1 MRWKSRA
8 SKGRRPLEPA
18 LTRVLVLAAARVKL
32 ILVLAAGALMPLAY
46 APFSIFALA
55 PICLAVLLLTWSGV
69 TPRQAFTLGYA
80 YGFASFLVGMYWLYI
95 SIHIFGNAH
104 PLLAILL
111 MLALVAILALFPA
124 ATGWIAVRWFASN
137 GPKAWFA
144 AVPALWVLTEWLRG
158 WIFSGMGWL
167 AVGYSQADSWLMGYA
182 SVGGI
187 YLMSWCVLLTAGAL
201 AAIVKGA
208 RKLRLIA
215 VAVLIVIWLP
225 ESLLYNY
232 RWTRPDSEV
241 VTVALAQGAIS
252 QDQKWL
258 PSQFVPTLEL
268 YEGLTT
274 EALGKTLII
283 WPEAAIPD
291 IYGRVVGYLDG
302 INVLASDHGS
312 TVLTGILRADPET
325 GAIQNSLVALGP
337 SNEFYVKRHLVPYG
351 EYFPVP
357 NFVRSWL
364 RVLDLPHTDISPGAP
379 DQPPLT
385 VAGQRLAVT
394 ICYEDLFG
402 AEQLH
407 YMPEAT
413 MLVNVSNDAWFGDSI
428 APHQHLDIARI
439 RAAEVGRYL
448 LRATNTGISAII
460 DPSGRVVAQSPQFEP
475 HLLEGAVQGFTGST
489 PYARWG
495 NFAVVLIALIVLAA
509 QRPTTKFT
517 MRLGT

>member
-1 MRWKSRA
+1 MLNR
-8 SKGRRPLEPA
+8 
-18 LTRVLVLAAARVKL
+18 ARVKL

-46 APFSIFALA
+46 APFSLFALA
-55 PICLAVLLLTWSGV
+55 PVCLAVLLLTWAEA
-69 TPRQAFTLGYA
+69 TPRQAFTLGYV

-95 SIHIFGNAH
+95 SIHGFGNAH

-111 MLALVAILALFPA
+111 MLALIAILALFPA
-124 ATGWIAVRWFASN
+124 ATGWIAVRWFSSH
-137 GPKAWFA
+137 GPKAWLA

-182 SVGGI
+182 SIGGI
-187 YLMSWCVLLTAGAL
+187 YLMSWCVLLTAGAI
-201 AAIVKGA
+201 ATIVIGA
-208 RKLRLIA
+208 RKARLIA
-215 VAVLIVIWLP
+215 VAILVAVWLP
-225 ESLLYNY
+225 ASFLSSH
-232 RWTRPDSEV
+232 RWTRPDSDII
-241 VTVALAQGAIS
+241 TVALAQGAVS
-252 QDQKWL
+252 QDLKWQ
-258 PSQFVPTLEL
+258 PSQFVPTLQL

-274 EALGKTLII
+274 AALGRRLII
-283 WPEAAIPD
+283 WPEAAIPAVYD
-291 IYGRVVGYLDG
+291 RVVDYFDR
-302 INVLASDHGS
+302 INALASEHGS
-312 TVLTGILRADPET
+312 TVLSGVLRANPET
-325 GAIQNSLVALGP
+325 GAIQNSLVALGE
-337 SNEFYVKRHLVPYG
+337 SHEFYVKRHLVPYG

-357 NFVRSWL
+357 NFVRNWM
-364 RVLDLPHTDISPGAP
+364 RVLDLPHTDISPGPP

-407 YMPEAT
+407 YMPAAT

-439 RAAEVGRYL
+439 RAAEVGRYM

-495 NFAVVLIALIVLAA
+495 NVAVVLIALLVLAV

>member
-1 MRWKSRA
+1 M
-8 SKGRRPLEPA
+8 GLQTLEPA
-18 LTRVLVLAAARVKL
+18 LKRALVLHAARVKL

-46 APFSIFALA
+46 APFSIYALA
-55 PICLAVLLLTWSGV
+55 PVCLAVLLLTWAGAR
-69 TPRQAFTLGYA
+69 PRQAFALGYV

-104 PLLAILL
+104 PLLAIVL
-111 MLALVAILALFPA
+111 MLALVSILALFPA
-124 ATGWIAVRWFASN
+124 ATGWIAARWFSSS
-137 GPKAWFA
+137 GPKAWLA

-182 SVGGI
+182 GVGGI
-187 YLMSWCVLLTAGAL
+187 YLMSWCVLLTAGAI
-201 AAIVKGA
+201 ATIVTGA
-208 RKLRLIA
+208 RAARLIA
-215 VAVLIVIWLP
+215 VAVLVAIWLP
-225 ESLLYNY
+225 ASFLSNH
-232 RWTRPDSEV
+232 RWTRPDSEI
-241 VTVALAQGAIS
+241 VTVALAQGAVS
-252 QDQKWL
+252 QDRKWL

-268 YEGLTT
+268 YEALTT
-274 EALGKTLII
+274 EALGRTLII
-283 WPEAAIPD
+283 WPEAAIPALYD
-291 IYGRVVGYLDG
+291 RVVDYLDR
-302 INVLASDHGS
+302 ISALASEHGS
-312 TVLTGILRADPET
+312 IVLTGILRASPET
-325 GAIQNSLVALGP
+325 GAIQNSLVALGE
-337 SNEFYVKRHLVPYG
+337 SHEFYVKRHLVPYG

-357 NFVRSWL
+357 NFVRNWM
-364 RVLDLPHTDISPGAP
+364 RVLDLPHTDISPGPP
-379 DQPPLT
+379 DPSPLS

-413 MLVNVSNDAWFGDSI
+413 LLVNVSNDAWFGDSI
-428 APHQHLDIARI
+428 AQHQHLDIARI
-439 RAAEVGRYL
+439 RAAEVGRYM

-460 DPSGRVVAQSPQFEP
+460 DPSGRIVARSPQFEP
-475 HLLEGAVQGFTGST
+475 QLLEGAVQGFAGST

-495 NFAVVLIALIVLAA
+495 NFAIVLIALIVLAA

>member
-1 MRWKSRA
+1 
-8 SKGRRPLEPA
+8 
-18 LTRVLVLAAARVKL
+18 
-32 ILVLAAGALMPLAY
+32 
-46 APFSIFALA
+46 
-55 PICLAVLLLTWSGV
+55 
-69 TPRQAFTLGYA
+69 
-80 YGFASFLVGMYWLYI
+80 
-95 SIHIFGNAH
+95 
-104 PLLAILL
+104 
-111 MLALVAILALFPA
+111 
-124 ATGWIAVRWFASN
+124 
-137 GPKAWFA
+137 
-144 AVPALWVLTEWLRG
+144 
-158 WIFSGMGWL
+158 
-167 AVGYSQADSWLMGYA
+167 
-182 SVGGI
+182 
-187 YLMSWCVLLTAGAL
+187 
-201 AAIVKGA
+201 
-208 RKLRLIA
+208 
-215 VAVLIVIWLP
+215 
-225 ESLLYNY
+225 
-232 RWTRPDSEV
+232 
-241 VTVALAQGAIS
+241 
-252 QDQKWL
+252 
-258 PSQFVPTLEL
+258 
-268 YEGLTT
+268 
-274 EALGKTLII
+274 
-283 WPEAAIPD
+283 
-291 IYGRVVGYLDG
+291 
-302 INVLASDHGS
+302 
-312 TVLTGILRADPET
+312 
-325 GAIQNSLVALGP
+325 
-337 SNEFYVKRHLVPYG
+337 
-351 EYFPVP
+351 VP